1 MPEQK
6 LIIRQKPQINI
17 SYPSTGRMWLVSVC
31 ALLCVLQS
39 ALSDNGQSLIVVVTS
54 VFSAVIIELLLTG
67 RQFGVSKIKD
77 GSAAATALILSLL
90 LPNQIH
96 PVYAA
101 FGAAFA
107 IVIVKYSFGGLGSN
121 WLNPALGGWLF
132 IRFSWPSV
140 FAKSVENHASEM
152 TVSGLSALDSSV
164 TAFFNDT
171 VFSVTGVQ
179 LPSGY
184 VNLLFLNGPGM
195 IVDRGLFTLLLG
207 TVVITALGINRGWI
221 PPVFLFVYGF
231 LIRFAGD
238 APGIF
243 WNGDLLYG
251 LFSGGTVAAAFI
263 LAAEPASGAKL
274 WQGILFSVVLGAVF
288 SWFFRY
294 RCMEYTGCL
303 IALALVNCLTPLIR
317 LLEDKIFFSRKNSG
331 ALQENLL

>member
-1 MPEQK
+1 MPEQE
-6 LIIRQKPQINI
+6 LIVKQKPQINI
-17 SYPSTGRMWLVSVC
+17 SYPSTGRMWLVSAC
-31 ALLCVLQS
+31 AFLCVLQS
-39 ALSDNGQSLIVVVTS
+39 ALSDNGHSLIIAVTA
-54 VFSAVIIELLLTG
+54 VFFAVITELLLTWK
-67 RQFGVSKIKD
+67 QFGAFKIKD
-77 GSAAATALILSLL
+77 GSAAATALILSML

-107 IVIVKYSFGGLGSN
+107 IVIVKYSFGGVGSN

-140 FAKSVENHASEM
+140 FTKTIENHASEM
-152 TVSGLSALDSSV
+152 TVSGFSALDSSV

-184 VNLLFLNGPGM
+184 VNLLFSDSPGM
-195 IVDRGLFTLLLG
+195 IIDRGLFTLLLG

-221 PPVFLFVYGF
+221 PPVFLSVYGF

-251 LFSGGTVAAAFI
+251 LFSGGTIAAAFI

-274 WQGILFSVVLGAVF
+274 WQGILFSVVLGAVL

-317 LLEDKIFFSRKNSG
+317 LLEDKIFFSHKTDG
-331 ALQENLL
+331 VIPENLL

>member
-1 MPEQK
+1 MLEQK
-6 LIIRQKPQINI
+6 SSFRHKPQINI

-31 ALLCVLQS
+31 AFLCILQS
-39 ALSDNGQSLIVVVTS
+39 ALSDNGQSLIVA
-54 VFSAVIIELLLTG
+54 SASFFTALILELLLTAK
-67 RQFGVSKIKD
+67 QFGVKKIQD
-77 GSAAATALILSLL
+77 GSAAASALILSLL

-140 FAKSVENHASEM
+140 FTKAIENNASEM
-152 TVSGLSALDSSV
+152 TVSGLSPIDGSV

-171 VFSVTGVQ
+171 IFSVTGVQ

-184 VNLLFLNGPGM
+184 INLLFLDSPGL
-195 IVDRGLFTLLLG
+195 IIDRGLFTLLLG
-207 TVVITALGINRGWI
+207 TIIITALGINRGWI
-221 PPVFLFVYGF
+221 PLIFLSVYGF

-243 WNGDLLYG
+243 WTGDLLYG

-263 LAAEPASGAKL
+263 LAAEPGSGAKL
-274 WQGILFSVVLGAVF
+274 WQGIFFSVVLGAVL

-303 IALALVNCLTPLIR
+303 IALAVVNCLTPLIR
-317 LLEDKIFFSRKNSG
+317 LFEDKIFFSRKNNGVIPES
-331 ALQENLL
+331 LL

>member
-1 MPEQK
+1 MSDK
-6 LIIRQKPQINI
+6 KITYRNKPQINI
-17 SYPSTGRMWLVSVC
+17 SYPSTGRMWLVSIC
-31 ALLCVLQS
+31 ALFSVIQS
-39 ALSDNGQSLIVVVTS
+39 SLTDDGQSLIIAVTVVLT
-54 VFSAVIIELLLTG
+54 AVITELLLTVRLYG
-67 RQFGVSKIKD
+67 TSKIKD
-77 GSAAATALILSLL
+77 GSAVATALILALL

-140 FAKSVENHASEM
+140 FAKAIESNASEM
-152 TVSGLSALDSSV
+152 IVSGLSSIDSSV
-164 TAFFNDT
+164 TTFFNDT
-171 VFSVTGVQ
+171 VLSVTGVQ

-184 VNLLFLNGPGM
+184 INLLFLNNPGL

-207 TVVITALGINRGWI
+207 TLIITALGINRGWV
-221 PPVFLFVYGF
+221 PLVFLSVYGF

-274 WQGILFSVVLGAVF
+274 WQGILFSVVLGAVL

-294 RCMEYTGCL
+294 RCMDYTGCI
-303 IALALVNCLTPLIR
+303 IALALVNCFTPLIR
-317 LLEDKIFFSRKNSG
+317 LLEDKIFFSHKKG
-331 ALQENLL
+331 GVIPENLL

>member
-1 MPEQK
+1 MAEQ
-6 LIIRQKPQINI
+6 IIIFKQKPQINI
-17 SYPSTGRMWLVSVC
+17 SYPSIGRMWLVSVC
-31 ALLCVLQS
+31 ALLCILQS
-39 ALSDNGQSLIVVVTS
+39 ALNDNGQSLIIAATA
-54 VFSAVIIELLLTG
+54 VFTAVIIELLLTAK
-67 RQFGVSKIKD
+67 QFGVSRIKD
-77 GSAAATALILSLL
+77 GSAVASALILSLL
-90 LPNQIH
+90 LPNNIH

-140 FAKSVENHASEM
+140 FANAIENNATEM
-152 TVSGLSALDSSV
+152 TVSGLSAVDNTV

-171 VFSVTGVQ
+171 VFSITGVQ

-184 VNLLFLNGPGM
+184 VSLLFMDNPGM

-207 TVVITALGINRGWI
+207 TIFITALGINRGWI
-221 PPVFLFVYGF
+221 PLVYLSVYGF

-251 LFSGGTVAAAFI
+251 IFSGGTIAAAFI
-263 LAAEPASGAKL
+263 LAAEPGSGAKL
-274 WQGILFSVVLGAVF
+274 WQGVFFSVVLGAVL

-294 RCMEYTGCL
+294 RCMEYSGCL
-303 IALALVNCLTPLIR
+303 IALALVNCLMPLIR
-317 LLEDKIFFSRKNSG
+317 LVEDKIFFSRKNNG
-331 ALQENLL
+331 MILENLL

>member
-1 MPEQK
+1 MPEQ
-6 LIIRQKPQINI
+6 IIFKQKPQINI

-31 ALLCVLQS
+31 AFLCVLQS
-39 ALSDNGQSLIVVVTS
+39 ALTDNGQSLIIAVTT
-54 VFSAVIIELLLTG
+54 VLSAIIIELLLTG

-77 GSAAATALILSLL
+77 GSAAATAMILSLL

-140 FAKSVENHASEM
+140 FVNAIENNAAEM
-152 TVSGLSALDSSV
+152 TVSGLSSIDNSV

-171 VFSVTGVQ
+171 VFSFTGVQ

-184 VNLLFLNGPGM
+184 VNLLFLNSPGM
-195 IVDRGLFTLLLG
+195 IIDRGLFTLLLG
-207 TVVITALGINRGWI
+207 TVIITALGINRGWV
-221 PPVFLFVYGF
+221 PLVFLSVYGF
-231 LIRFAGD
+231 LIRLAGD
-238 APGIF
+238 TPGIF

-251 LFSGGTVAAAFI
+251 LFSGGTIAAAFI

-274 WQGILFSVVLGAVF
+274 WQGILFSVVLGAVL

-317 LLEDKIFFSRKNSG
+317 LLEDKIFFSRKNRG
-331 ALQENLL
+331 MIPENLL

>member
-1 MPEQK
+1 MPEHK
-6 LIIRQKPQINI
+6 ITYRNKPQINL

-31 ALLCVLQS
+31 AFLCALQS
-39 ALSDNGQSLIVVVTS
+39 ALTDDGNSLIIAGTT
-54 VFSAVIIELLLTG
+54 VFSAVLIELLLTV
-67 RQFGVSKIKD
+67 RQFGISKIKD
-77 GSAAATALILSLL
+77 GSAVATALILSLL

-140 FAKSVENHASEM
+140 FVKAIENNVSEM
-152 TVSGLSALDSSV
+152 IVSGLSSIDNSV
-164 TAFFNDT
+164 TTFFNDT
-171 VFSVTGVQ
+171 VLSATGVQ

-184 VNLLFLNGPGM
+184 INLLFFNNSGL

-207 TVVITALGINRGWI
+207 TIIITALGINRGWV
-221 PPVFLFVYGF
+221 PLVFLSVYGF
-231 LIRFAGD
+231 FIRLAGD

-274 WQGILFSVVLGAVF
+274 WQGVLFSVVLGAVL

-294 RCMEYTGCL
+294 RCMEYSGCI
-303 IALALVNCLTPLIR
+303 IALALVNCFTPLIR
-317 LLEDKIFFSRKNSG
+317 LLEDKIFFSHKKSG
-331 ALQENLL
+331 VLPENLL